1 MMNRNE
7 FIEQN
12 LGLVYAC
19 ANRFRNRGIEFD
31 DLYSAGC
38 IGLVKATD
46 NFDESRGVCFSTYA
60 VPVILGEIKKLFRD
74 GSSIKVSR
82 SMKELSLKIHRT
94 VREFQL
100 VNGYEPSVSQLSEM
114 LCVDIQQIVQS
125 LNATL
130 PPTSLTADNDNDEK
144 QFDIPVSSHE
154 EKITELLTLR
164 QIVTQLDDDE
174 KMLIRL
180 RFFQNKTQAETG
192 KILSMSQVQVSRKE
206 KKILEKL
213 RNYWQ

>member
-60 VPVILGEIKKLFRD
+60 VPVILGEIKKIFRD

-82 SMKELSLKIHRT
+82 SMKELALKIHRT

-114 LCVDIQQIVQS
+114 LCVDTQQIVQS

-180 RFFQNKTQAETG
+180 RFFQNKTQTETG